1 MKRLHAIGAALSLT
15 AALAALVGT
24 PAAAATL
31 DIAPVSHELTAAR
44 PALSM
49 TVTNR
54 GDAPVALQVRGF
66 VWDQDSGEDRLLP
79 AAEVLVSPPIF
90 SIAPGQSQVL
100 RALVQG
106 AVSER
111 ERSYRLLIDELP
123 AEGERSAVRMALRLS
138 VPVFVKPAVEQPARL
153 AWTLAAD
160 GRSIRVAN
168 LGGSRQRVH
177 RLELLRADCQR
188 LAASASGPYV
198 LAGAQRRWTLDEDA
212 RSLKPGETLRV
223 SALTD
228 AGRIEVP
235 LVVAP

>member
-1 MKRLHAIGAALSLT
+1 MKPLHAIAVSLSFAAW
-15 AALAALVGT
+15 LAGP

-54 GDAPVALQVRGF
+54 GDAPVTLQVRGF
-66 VWDQDSGEDRLLP
+66 AWDQDSGEDRLTP
-79 AAEVLVSPPIF
+79 AAEVIVSPPIF

-106 AVSER
+106 PAPER

-138 VPVFVKPAVEQPARL
+138 VPVFVKPALEQPPAKL
-153 AWTLAAD
+153 DWALAAD

-168 LGGSRQRVH
+168 VGGSRHRVH
-177 RLELLRADCQR
+177 RLELLRADGQR
-188 LAASASGPYV
+188 LAASSSGPYV

-212 RSLKPGETLRV
+212 RSLKPGEALRV

>member
-1 MKRLHAIGAALSLT
+1 MKLLRAIFALLSSAVSL
-15 AALAALVGT
+15 AGGPV
-24 PAAAATL
+24 AAATL
-31 DIAPVSHELTAAR
+31 DVAPVSHELTAAR
-44 PALSM
+44 PALGM

-54 GDAPVALQVRGF
+54 GDAPVTLQVRGF
-66 VWDQDSGEDRLLP
+66 AWDQDGGEDRLLP
-79 AAEVLVSPPIF
+79 ATEVIVSPPIF

-100 RALVQG
+100 RALVR
-106 AVSER
+106 APASDR

-123 AEGERSAVRMALRLS
+123 GAADGAAVRMTLRLS
-138 VPVFVKPAVEQPARL
+138 VPVFVKPALERPAQL
-153 AWTLAAD
+153 DWALAAD

-168 LGGSRQRVH
+168 SGGARQRVH
-177 RLELLRADCQR
+177 RLELVRADGRR

-212 RSLKPGETLRV
+212 RSVMPGETLRV